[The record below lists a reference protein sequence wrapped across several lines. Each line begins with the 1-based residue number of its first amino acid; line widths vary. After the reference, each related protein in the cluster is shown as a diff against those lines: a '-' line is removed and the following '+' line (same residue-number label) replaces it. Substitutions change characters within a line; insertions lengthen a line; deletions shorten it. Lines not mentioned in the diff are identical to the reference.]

1 MTRACCPGCTHPH
14 PLLAWVMSWHCLA
27 RRRWSQ
33 NLNSGQPDSRACV
46 LKSASCCILLKVCVW
61 TGEPFVKPTF
71 CADLFLGRSSMSWNP
86 FEVALCSWAEGD
98 SLRCS
103 GLAIS
108 KLIRKGPKTL
118 LPLQPHPEA
127 SGPAPSGELRVLP
140 LTVRGACVHPL
151 SLDQFQGSS
160 ICIQILLF
168 LSRGSCEQMAIPLK
182 APAFFPGLMWT
193 HWFSAFV
200 LIFLSLYILEPFPFF
215 LTRQGLN

>member
-160 ICIQILLF
+160 ICIPDPS
-168 LSRGSCEQMAIPLK
+168 LSKQR
-182 APAFFPGLMWT
+182 FMWADGHT
-193 HWFSAFV
+193 TKSTCIFSGV
-200 LIFLSLYILEPFPFF
+200 DVDSLVLSLCINIFVIVYIRAFSFF
-215 LTRQGLN
+215 SHPPGS